1 MMAAMTSR
9 HPFRVVLVVAALTA
23 PILAA
28 ACSDTTARENQQD
41 LDERLDQA
49 AEELAAMPGGPPGV
63 IVVAQ
68 RGSDRTVHT
77 AGVAELGAED
87 PPALEDHM
95 RIASVAKAF
104 SGATVL
110 SLVDEGVMSLDDTIA
125 ERLPELPAAW
135 GDVTVR
141 QLLNHTSGL
150 PDFTLFD
157 AFKEAVV
164 ASLEEAPPPAE
175 LVGYVEDEPL
185 DFPSGT
191 RYQYSNT
198 DNIVVGLMIEAAT
211 DQSYVDVLT
220 EEVLEPLGL
229 DDTSLPTGTELADP
243 YIHGYQI
250 DEAGQYE
257 DVTNASDAQWSWASG
272 GIVST
277 PEDLNDFIR
286 GYVSGEL
293 YSDELRDE
301 QQDLFIPAGAS
312 EPNGP
317 GDNSATMSLFRYQT
331 ECGTVYGHS
340 GNTFGYTQFAVAS
353 PDGRRSATISISL
366 QRTQKDEGQAFDV
379 YTAQKRVWD
388 AAICYILD

>member
-1 MMAAMTSR
+1 MMASMAARRHSR
-9 HPFRVVLVVAALTA
+9 VMVVSAAL
-23 PILAA
+23 LASMLA
-28 ACSDTTARENQQD
+28 ACSDTTARDNE
-41 LDERLDQA
+41 LDPEEELDQA
-49 AEELAAMPGGPPGV
+49 VEELVAMPGGPPSA

-77 AGVAELGAED
+77 AGVAELGTDE
-87 PPALEDHM
+87 PPELGDHM

-125 ERLPELPAAW
+125 QRLPDLPDAW

-150 PDFTLFD
+150 PDFTEFE
-157 AFKEAVV
+157 AFGEAVR

-175 LVGYVEDEPL
+175 LVAYVEDEPL
-185 DFPSGT
+185 VFPSGT
-191 RYQYSNT
+191 QYQYSNT
-198 DNIVVGLMIEAAT
+198 DNIVVGLMIEAVT
-211 DQSYVDVLT
+211 GQSYTDVLT

-229 DDTSLPTGTELADP
+229 DDTSLPTGTEMPDP

-250 DEAGQYE
+250 DDEGQYE
-257 DVTNASDAQWSWASG
+257 DVTNITDAQWAWASG
-272 GIVST
+272 GVVST

-286 GYVSGEL
+286 GYVEGEL
-293 YSDELRDE
+293 YSDEVREE

-317 GDNSATMSLFRYQT
+317 GDNSATMALFRYQT

-353 PDGRRSATISISL
+353 PDGRRSATVSISL
-366 QRTQKDEGQAFDV
+366 QRTQKDDPGQKLDV

-388 AAICYILD
+388 AAICYILE